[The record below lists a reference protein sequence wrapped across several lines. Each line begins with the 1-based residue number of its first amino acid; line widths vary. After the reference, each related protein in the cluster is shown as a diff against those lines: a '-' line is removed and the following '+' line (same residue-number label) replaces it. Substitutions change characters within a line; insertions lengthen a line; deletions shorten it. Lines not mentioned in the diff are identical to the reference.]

1 MAGFSLRQH
10 GELKMENGKLRMEN
24 GGWTGRVRL
33 CIVHCALCIV
43 FVTVLL
49 TPEITSAASEP
60 CSPPN
65 VIPASVCD
73 MDSFYGDPPR
83 QIPQG
88 WTPFILSGDLTF
100 MQDVD
105 TFWGAPSLRMWSNG
119 GTFKA
124 GIFTQV
130 QVTTG
135 AGYRAS
141 VAWAAPNEPD
151 AFGRQL
157 GIDPTG
163 GTDPNGATVVWG
175 QTHWG
180 PGRLLNYAPGK
191 GPNIDLT
198 VRAQSEVITVFFVTD
213 HNRSTGDNVIFVDA
227 IALYPDE
234 SAPAAVAPTAT
245 PIPVVVAAAVP
256 VAQATSTPVPPTPTP
271 TPFPTEMPTET
282 PIPTATETPTPQPTA
297 TSTVTP
303 RWTPLPTITPAAGM
317 GSLDLGDLAGQ
328 RPGLMWGIGLLGLAG
343 AGIFGGSLWR
353 IRRTK

>member
-1 MAGFSLRQH
+1 MH
-10 GELKMENGKLRMEN
+10 NGQWTMHN
-24 GGWTGRVRL
+24 GGWTARTQL

-43 FVTVLL
+43 FITALL
-49 TPEITSAASEP
+49 TPELVFAASEP

-88 WTPFILSGDLTF
+88 WTPFVLSGDLTF

-105 TFWGAPSLRMWSNG
+105 TLWGAPSLRMWSNG

-130 QVTTG
+130 QVTPG

-163 GTDPNGATVVWG
+163 GTDPNGGTVVWG
-175 QTHWG
+175 ATHWG
-180 PGRLLNYAPGK
+180 PGRLLNYPPGK

-234 SAPAAVAPTAT
+234 SAPAAGSAHGDPCPCGGCCCGADCAT
-245 PIPVVVAAAVP
+245 HGHALAAHPHPHPHRHAHGDPVPHGHGDPDARCR
-256 VAQATSTPVPPTPTP
+256 PPTP
-271 TPFPTEMPTET
+271 
-282 PIPTATETPTPQPTA
+282 
-297 TSTVTP
+297 TVTP
-303 RWTPLPTITPAAGM
+303 RWTPLAHHHP
-317 GSLDLGDLAGQ
+317 GDRDGFVGFG
-328 RPGLMWGIGLLGLAG
+328 RSGRSTSWVDVGDRSVGPGR
-343 AGIFGGSLWR
+343 GGDLWR
-353 IRRTK
+353 IIVADTPDKIEHGFDGCHGF

>member
-1 MAGFSLRQH
+1 MARFPLRRY
-10 GELKMENGKLRMEN
+10 GELKMHNAQ
-24 GGWTGRVRL
+24 WTMHNAWWTARTQL

-43 FVTVLL
+43 FITVLL

-88 WTPFILSGDLTF
+88 WTPFVLSGDLTF

-105 TFWGAPSLRMWSNG
+105 TLWGAPSLRMWSNG

-130 QVTTG
+130 QVTPG

-151 AFGRQL
+151 TFGRQL

-163 GTDPNGATVVWG
+163 GTDPNGGTVVWG
-175 QTHWG
+175 TTHWG
-180 PGRLLNYAPGK
+180 PGRLLNYPPGK

-234 SAPAAVAPTAT
+234 SAPALVAPTVT
-245 PIPVVVAAAVP
+245 PVAVVVAAAVP
-256 VAQATSTPVPPTPTP
+256 VAQPTATPVPPTS
-271 TPFPTEMPTET
+271 TPFPTDTPTVT
-282 PIPTATETPTPQPTA
+282 PIPTATETPTPLPTP
-297 TSTVTP
+297 THTVTP
-303 RWTPLPTITPAAGM
+303 RWTPLPTITPVTGM
-317 GSLDLGDLAGQ
+317 GSLDLADLAGQ

>member
-1 MAGFSLRQH
+1 MAGFPLRHH
-10 GELKMENGKLRMEN
+10 GELKMHNAQ
-24 GGWTGRVRL
+24 WTMHNAWWTARTQL
-33 CIVHCALCIV
+33 CIVHCALSIV
-43 FVTVLL
+43 FLGFTF
-49 TPEITSAASEP
+49 TPDVVFAASEP

-105 TFWGAPSLRMWSNG
+105 TYWGAPSLRMWSNG

-130 QVTTG
+130 QVTPG

-163 GTDPNGATVVWG
+163 GTDPNGSTVVWG
-175 QTHWG
+175 ATHWG
-180 PGRLLNYAPGK
+180 PGRLLNYPPGK

-198 VRAQSEVITVFFVTD
+198 VRAQSEVVTVFFLTD

-234 SAPAAVAPTAT
+234 SAPALAAPTVT
-245 PIPVVVAAAVP
+245 PVPVVVAAAP
-256 VAQATSTPVPPTPTP
+256 VVQPTATPLLPTPTP
-271 TPFPTEMPTET
+271 LPTETPTVT
-282 PIPTATETPTPQPTA
+282 PIPTATETPTPLPTP
-297 TSTVTP
+297 TSTATP
-303 RWTPLPTITPAAGM
+303 RWTPWPTVTPGAGA
-317 GSLDLGDLAGQ
+317 GLLDWGDLTGG

-353 IRRTK
+353 VRREK